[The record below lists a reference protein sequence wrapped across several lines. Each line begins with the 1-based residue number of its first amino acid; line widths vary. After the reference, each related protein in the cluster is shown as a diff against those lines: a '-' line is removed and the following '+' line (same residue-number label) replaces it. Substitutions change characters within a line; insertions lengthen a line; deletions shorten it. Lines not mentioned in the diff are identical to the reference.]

1 MDPATDNVPENDHAI
16 ESEGLKFV
24 FHAQRDVF
32 PNNPCPYN
40 DDGNPDMY
48 TTEAMEKREELKKN
62 PIVREAINDFIQQQ
76 FPGRNAQGHCQKEEY
91 IKVFMNIGAIL
102 RPNID
107 ADDLSKLV
115 REDFESDSMDKFT
128 PPPIDKSGEANE
140 ADEMKKAE

>member
-1 MDPATDNVPENDHAI
+1 M
-16 ESEGLKFV
+16 
-24 FHAQRDVF
+24 
-32 PNNPCPYN
+32 
-40 DDGNPDMY
+40 
-48 TTEAMEKREELKKN
+48 
-62 PIVREAINDFIQQQ
+62 
-76 FPGRNAQGHCQKEEY
+76 
-91 IKVFMNIGAIL
+91 FMNIGAIL